1 MRRLLVFAFTALL
14 ICSACAAECAVF
26 SRPNPDFVEWQRR
39 QARDGDSGAVRT
51 RALSADGGRPPLSD
65 APPSP
70 VDRSYL
76 DGADFSE
83 FINSVAEEAAPRA
96 ERKAAR
102 SASNDGGGESAFGS
116 SYDMRVHGFLTPVRN
131 QGPLGVCWAFSA
143 SASME
148 SNFLKKGLGEYDLSE
163 WQLGYQS
170 RQDVSPDKPSF
181 SVAPDRPVEGDWNNG
196 IEVSAG
202 NNAMA
207 TAILAR
213 GTGPGFE
220 SEAPYPCGD
229 DGYMRMQLYR
239 PAGFT
244 PKLTLRRAAELT
256 FADPERIKA
265 AIVKYGAV
273 SFLFTVVY
281 GHTDGDDHIIDYD
294 GGFSPDYKNYFYS
307 QEEPGKNIYGGGHLV
322 AIVGWDENYGEKGEF
337 NENPHKP
344 PKEGAWIARNSW
356 GKGYGDD
363 GYFYISYME
372 GSLRDASVYDVEIR
386 TGADEYVYEY
396 DPLGWTGYMSPEEGV
411 PEGWGANVYT
421 ARSSGTI
428 TAVGF
433 YSPVPRTEYELSVE
447 TGLGEDS
454 PRGDVRAALSG
465 TQPLAGYV
473 RVDLP
478 SPVYVRAGEDFSVVL
493 KLKLPEDFVPPL
505 DEDGEEVEG
514 ILFAYEYATEGYS
527 EKAKNNPG
535 KSLYSA
541 DGVNWESMGEHGD
554 LCIKAFASEGGA
566 SGGGGCDA
574 FGANAVLL
582 GAAALFAALRV
593 RRK

>member
-51 RALSADGGRPPLSD
+51 RALSADGERPPLSD

-76 DGADFSE
+76 DGADFSD
-83 FINSVAEEAAPRA
+83 FINSVAEEAAPRV

-116 SYDMRVHGFLTPVRN
+116 SYDMRDYGFLTPVRN

-148 SNFLKKGLGEYDLSE
+148 SNLLKKGLGEYDLSE

-256 FADPERIKA
+256 FAQPELIKA
-265 AIVKYGAV
+265 AIIKYGAV
-273 SFLFTVVY
+273 SFLFNALT
-281 GHTDGDDHIIDYD
+281 GTKENPDDSGFTYWYD
-294 GGFSPDYKNYFYS
+294 SYFYS
-307 QEEPGKNIYGGGHLV
+307 TEDTGNNHLV
-322 AIVGWDENYGEKGEF
+322 AIVGWDDDYSVENFREDRRPSE
-337 NENPHKP
+337 P
-344 PKEGAWIARNSW
+344 GAWIARNSW

-372 GSLRDASVYDVEIR
+372 GSLKDASVYDVEMR

-396 DPLGWTGYMSPEEGV
+396 DPLGWTGYMSPEKGV

-428 TAVGF
+428 AAVGF

-454 PRGDVRAALSG
+454 PRGDVRAVLSG

-478 SPVYVRAGEDFSVVL
+478 SPVYVREGEDFSVVL
-493 KLKLPEDFVPPL
+493 KFKLPEDFWQELPQ
-505 DEDGEEVEG
+505 DDRNAG
-514 ILFAYEYATEGYS
+514 ILFAYEYADEEYS
-527 EKAKNNPG
+527 AKAKNNPG

-554 LCIKAFASEGGA
+554 LCIKAFASDGGA
-566 SGGGGCDA
+566 SGGGGCGA
-574 FGANAVLL
+574 FGANAALL
-582 GAAALFAALRV
+582 GAVVLFAALRI